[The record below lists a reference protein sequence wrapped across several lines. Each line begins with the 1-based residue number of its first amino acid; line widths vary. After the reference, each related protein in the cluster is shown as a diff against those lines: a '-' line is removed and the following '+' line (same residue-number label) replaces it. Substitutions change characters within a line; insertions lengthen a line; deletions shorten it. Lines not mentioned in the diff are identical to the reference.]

1 MISSEQ
7 FNMMKMGVVIINTA
21 RGAIMDENALVE
33 ALENGRVWSCGLD
46 VYEDEPE
53 IHQGLI
59 KNPNVMLIP
68 HMGTWTVEVCA
79 A

>member
-1 MISSEQ
+1 
-7 FNMMKMGVVIINTA
+7 MMKMGVVIINTA